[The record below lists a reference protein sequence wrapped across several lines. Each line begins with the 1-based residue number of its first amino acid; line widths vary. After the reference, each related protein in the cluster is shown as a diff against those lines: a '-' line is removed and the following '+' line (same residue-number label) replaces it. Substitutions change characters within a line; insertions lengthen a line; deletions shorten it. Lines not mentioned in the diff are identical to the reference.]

1 MGYGLQSFCYY
12 IYSLGF
18 CSRVRKYIENFTNT
32 PLFFPFSPFFMKGQ
46 YFMNKQT
53 ILEIFGIDQ
62 EEYNR
67 ETIEMAKVSSM
78 RGDGFTMNDISMI
91 VFTKHLD
98 KQINA
103 WYERYMS
110 GKLS

>member
-1 MGYGLQSFCYY
+1 
-12 IYSLGF
+12 
-18 CSRVRKYIENFTNT
+18 
-32 PLFFPFSPFFMKGQ
+32 
-46 YFMNKQT
+46 MNKQT

-67 ETIEMAKVSSM
+67 ETLEMAKVSAI
-78 RGDGFTMNDISMI
+78 RGDKFTADDIAFI

-103 WYERYMS
+103 WYECYMS

>member
-1 MGYGLQSFCYY
+1 
-12 IYSLGF
+12 
-18 CSRVRKYIENFTNT
+18 
-32 PLFFPFSPFFMKGQ
+32 
-46 YFMNKQT
+46 MNKQS

-67 ETIEMAKVSSM
+67 ETVEMAKVSSM
-78 RGDGFTMNDISMI
+78 RGDCFTMDDISFI

-103 WYERYMS
+103 WYECYMS
-110 GKLS
+110 DEFS

>member
-1 MGYGLQSFCYY
+1 
-12 IYSLGF
+12 
-18 CSRVRKYIENFTNT
+18 
-32 PLFFPFSPFFMKGQ
+32 
-46 YFMNKQT
+46 MNKQT

-67 ETIEMAKVSSM
+67 ETLEMAKVSAI
-78 RGDGFTMNDISMI
+78 RGDKFTADDIALT

-103 WYERYMS
+103 WYECYMS